1 MKTEHIDE
9 RTLKEEVLQS
19 EQVYKGPIFTVR
31 RNTILL
37 YDKSRVIRE
46 IVEHRPGVV
55 VLCLDEAGKI
65 AFVKQW
71 RTPVGR
77 VLLELPA
84 GGMEVGEQ
92 PETAASRELQ
102 EEVGLKP
109 GTLELLHSFYVAP
122 GWASEL
128 LHGFIARDCTL
139 SELPADGD
147 ERISVEFHTLG
158 KAIDLVNSGHIND
171 AKSIL
176 MLQAWA
182 LRAVGPLGAKIW
194 GQYRGE

>member
-1 MKTEHIDE
+1 METDHIDE
-9 RTLKEEVLQS
+9 GMLKEEILQS
-19 EQVYKGPIFTVR
+19 EQVYNGPIFNVCRKTM
-31 RNTILL
+31 LL

-46 IVEHRPGVV
+46 VVEHRPAVV
-55 VLCLDEAGKI
+55 ILCLDEIGKI
-65 AFVKQW
+65 AFVRQW
-71 RTPVGR
+71 RTAVDR

-84 GGMEVGEQ
+84 GGMEIDEQ
-92 PETAASRELQ
+92 PEAAASRELQ

-122 GWASEL
+122 GWTSEL
-128 LHGFIARDCTL
+128 LHGFVAQDCTL

-147 ERISVEFHTLG
+147 ERIAVEFHTLG
-158 KAIDLVNSGHIND
+158 EAINLVNSGYIDD

-182 LRAVGPLGAKIW
+182 LRAIGPLGAKIW

>member
-1 MKTEHIDE
+1 METERVDCKI
-9 RTLKEEVLQS
+9 LKEEILQS
-19 EQVYKGPIFTVR
+19 EQVYNGEIFNVH

-37 YDKSRVIRE
+37 HDKSRVIRE
-46 IVEHRPGVV
+46 VIEHRPSVV
-55 VLCLDEAGKI
+55 ILCWDENGKI
-65 AFVKQW
+65 AFVRQW

-77 VLLELPA
+77 ALLELPA
-84 GGMEVGEQ
+84 GGVEVGEQ
-92 PETAASRELQ
+92 PEAAASRELQ

-109 GTLELLHSFYVAP
+109 GNLELLHSFYVAP

-128 LHGFIARDCTL
+128 LHGFVARECTL

-158 KAIDLVNSGHIND
+158 DALNLVDSSDIED
-171 AKSIL
+171 AKTIV
-176 MLQAWA
+176 MLQTWA

-194 GQYRGE
+194 GHYRGE